1 MAWYVESLILDRE
14 RVRASF
20 TNRLTI
26 SLDDLDDSRFNDL
39 LLAEKTIAQLYGD
52 NKIDEVDIEV
62 LQTLSDGDSLVS
74 QAEHR
79 NVDVGELV
87 NRFFKTCNKI
97 SYELQGHFTDAGY
110 IKYMSDKHNLDK
122 QQIEKMIRYM
132 QKSRRTRI
140 RRLIN
145 DKATY

>member
-14 RVRASF
+14 RIRANF

-26 SLDDLDDSRFNDL
+26 DLDDLDDARFNDL

-52 NKIDEVDIEV
+52 NKIDEIDIEV

-74 QAEHR
+74 KAKHYD
-79 NVDVGELV
+79 VDVNELIR
-87 NRFFKTCNKI
+87 RFFTACNKI

-110 IKYMSDKHNLDK
+110 IKYMCNKHKLNDK
-122 QQIEKMIRYM
+122 QINKMIGYM

>member
-20 TNRLTI
+20 TNRTNI

-39 LLAEKTIAQLYGD
+39 LLAEKTISQLYGD

-62 LQTLSDGDSLVS
+62 LQTLSDGNSLVS
-74 QAEHR
+74 KAK
-79 NVDVGELV
+79 NYGVDVNELIR
-87 NRFFKTCNKI
+87 RFFTTCNKI

-110 IKYMSDKHNLDK
+110 IKYMSTKHDLDND
-122 QQIEKMIRYM
+122 QINKMIRFM
-132 QKSRRTRI
+132 QKSRRTRT